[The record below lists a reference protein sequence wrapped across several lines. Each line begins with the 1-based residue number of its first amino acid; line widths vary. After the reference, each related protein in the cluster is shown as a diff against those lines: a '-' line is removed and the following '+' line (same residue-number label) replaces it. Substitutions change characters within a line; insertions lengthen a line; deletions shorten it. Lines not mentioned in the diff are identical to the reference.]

1 MAYSHVWSD
10 TVPTGSLPANQIDTA
25 IQDLRLDLDER
36 LVPLIF
42 NTPFTADPL
51 VVNPALLG
59 NVTAK
64 HLYVGFDRFY
74 ATDADQSNA
83 DEYRFDTGGGATYR
97 ATLDL
102 PVGCTITRAKL
113 QYNSTGDSVTW
124 KVYRV
129 PFVVTIAVAADV
141 FANIVAT
148 VNAIDISDSGVLN
161 HPVDDAYIYRVKA
174 VTVNNARIYGVEITY
189 STPDCRNTR

>member
-1 MAYSHVWSD
+1 MAYSHVWSN
-10 TVPTGSLPANQIDTA
+10 TVPPGSLPANQIDTA

-42 NTPFTADPL
+42 NTPFTSDPL
-51 VVNPALLG
+51 VVNPILIG

-64 HLYVGFDRFY
+64 HLYIGH
-74 ATDADQSNA
+74 DQFTSDGA
-83 DEYRFDTGGGATYR
+83 FTFTDEYIFDVGGGETFI

-129 PFVVTIAVAADV
+129 PFVVTTAVAVDV
-141 FANIVAT
+141 FPNIVAT
-148 VNAIDISDSGVLN
+148 VNAIDISDSGALS
-161 HPVDDAYIYRVKA
+161 HPIDDAYIYKIKA
-174 VTVNNARIYGVEITY
+174 LTLNNARIYGAEITY